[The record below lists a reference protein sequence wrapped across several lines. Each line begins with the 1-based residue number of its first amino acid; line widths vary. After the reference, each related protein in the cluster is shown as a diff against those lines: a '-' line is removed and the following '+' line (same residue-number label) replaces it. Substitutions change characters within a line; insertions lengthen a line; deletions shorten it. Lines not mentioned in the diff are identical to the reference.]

1 MVIHYMLS
9 YLLIYMYCMV
19 IHYMLSL
26 STYIHVLYGYPLHV
40 VFICQNKQDKDL
52 SIICSSLLCLI
63 EGNGVS
69 IVVNGAT
76 ARGGKNDLLPQ
87 RLRRGGAV

>member
-1 MVIHYMLS
+1 MYCMVIHYMLS

-26 STYIHVLYGYPLHV
+26 
-40 VFICQNKQDKDL
+40 CQNKQDKDL

-69 IVVNGAT
+69 IVVNGT
-76 ARGGKNDLLPQ
+76 IARGGKNDLVPQ